1 MEQNTGLSG
10 ARATKI
16 QVFGL
21 EMDWR
26 TWRDVRYALRKTV
39 AYSLTTLLALVFSI
53 PFFWMVLSSLKTSQ
67 ELAQLPPTLIPRIVA
82 WWNYPEA
89 WTAAPFGLFIRNST
103 VYVGLA
109 VVGEL
114 LSSSLVGYSFA
125 RLQWRGRDF
134 FFVLMLMTMMLPGQ
148 VTMIPQYI
156 LFRELRWLD
165 SLRPLIIPSFF
176 GSAMYIFLV
185 RQFFRAIPIEMDE
198 AALLDGASRLTI
210 FLRIILPLARPILTA
225 VVAFSF
231 IAHWNNFMG
240 PLIYVNTQRKLPVAV
255 GLLYFRG
262 TAEMGH
268 SAHLAMA
275 ASVMALAPVV
285 IVFFSAQRYFVTS
298 ITLTGMKG

>member
-1 MEQNTGLSG
+1 M
-10 ARATKI
+10 
-16 QVFGL
+16 
-21 EMDWR
+21 
-26 TWRDVRYALRKTV
+26 
-39 AYSLTTLLALVFSI
+39 
-53 PFFWMVLSSLKTSQ
+53 
-67 ELAQLPPTLIPRIVA
+67 
-82 WWNYPEA
+82 
-89 WTAAPFGLFIRNST
+89 AAPFGLFVWNST
-103 VYVGLA
+103 VYTGLA
-109 VVGEL
+109 LVGEL

-125 RLQWRGRDF
+125 RLEWRGRDF

-148 VTMIPQYI
+148 VTLIPQYI

-165 SLRPLIIPSFF
+165 SLKPLIVPTFF

-185 RQFFRAIPIEMDE
+185 RQFFRAIPLEMDE
-198 AALLDGASRLTI
+198 AALLDGANRLTI
-210 FLRIILPLARPILTA
+210 FLRIILPLSRPILTA
-225 VVAFSF
+225 IVAFSF

-240 PLIYVNTQRKLPVAV
+240 PLIYINTQRKLPVAV

-285 IVFFSAQRYFVTS
+285 IVFFLAQRYFVTS